1 MCVGQLDNVLFI
13 KKESSKFYNSL
24 FFKIH
29 KWIID
34 FGLGKGE
41 VAQQALDQSVI
52 VIPFP
57 LSYSG

>member
-1 MCVGQLDNVLFI
+1 MCVGQLDNVPFI
-13 KKESSKFYNSL
+13 KKESSKFCNSL

-41 VAQQALDQSVI
+41 VAQQALD
-52 VIPFP
+52 
-57 LSYSG
+57 